1 MPRVAQVPREL
12 AFLPFR
18 ASRAIASGLLT
29 KRMLRGRSWH
39 RLLPDVYVHADGYQ
53 PDDHR
58 MWCDAVALTLPPGA
72 AICGRSAAYLWGV
85 PLLDRRSPVS
95 VVLPGTYRPRRRE
108 RVVVSYYRLPAGD
121 ITRFANLP
129 VTTPARTAFDL
140 GRLLPRVEA
149 VVAVDALL
157 ARRVVRVD
165 TLAGYLAA
173 HPPCP
178 GIRQLRQVLALAEPL
193 SGSPME
199 TRLRLVLVDG
209 GLPPPVAQHEVHD
222 HRGRFVGRVDLAY
235 PRWRIAIEYEGDH
248 HRERTQFRRDVARLN
263 DLRACGWLV
272 LRFTADDVLRHP
284 ERIIALVHQA
294 VAERGRPTRSGGQPC

>member
-12 AFLPFR
+12 TFLPFR

-58 MWCDAVALTLPPGA
+58 MWCDAVALTLPPRA
-72 AICGRSAAYLWGV
+72 AIYGRSAAYLWGV
-85 PLLDRRSPVS
+85 NLLDRQSPVA
-95 VVLPGTYRPRRRE
+95 VVLPGNYRPRGHQ
-108 RVVVSYYRLPAGD
+108 RVAASYQRLTGDD

-129 VTTPARTAFDL
+129 ITTPTRTAFDL
-140 GRLLPRVEA
+140 GRLLPRVDA

-157 ARRVVRVD
+157 ARRLVRLD

-178 GIRQLRQVLALAEPL
+178 GIRQLRQVLAIAEPL

-199 TRLRLVLVDG
+199 TMLRLVLVDG
-209 GLPPPVAQHEVHD
+209 GAPRPAAQFEVHD
-222 HRGRFVGRVDLAY
+222 SQGRFVGRVDLAY

-284 ERIIALVHQA
+284 DRIIALVRQA
-294 VAERGRPTRSGGQPC
+294 IAERECPA